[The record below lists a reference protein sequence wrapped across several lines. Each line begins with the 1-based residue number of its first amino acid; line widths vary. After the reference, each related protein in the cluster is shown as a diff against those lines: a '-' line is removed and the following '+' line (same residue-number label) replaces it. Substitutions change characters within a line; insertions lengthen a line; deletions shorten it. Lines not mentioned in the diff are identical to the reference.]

1 MINFFSL
8 FFAYILIFFSISGY
22 GSTLIENKTSNKVNI
37 FENYLYGLPII
48 TIISFFYSN
57 LLQYNKYINIFFA
70 IIGLLFFLK
79 NKCFNKNIFIIILFF
94 TGVIIGQKHDDFNYY
109 HYQNLKEIV
118 ENGPTLGLGNL
129 ATRYIYS
136 SIFTYVQAIYYLPF
150 YELNLFHVPLHLT
163 YVSLIG
169 YLLIEFFFKKKLEYS
184 WLLLIAVIII
194 YIIKFSRLSEHG
206 YDYLSQFII
215 TYIFLKNFVLKKISF
230 FEINYFYIFS
240 ILLKVSTIF
249 YLPLYIYLLFNSLNK
264 EKILKNKN
272 QIIILIF
279 LISIFFIN
287 SFIKSGCLSYTNKIL
302 CQNEKI
308 EWNVPYNKIEQE
320 KKFVEIWAKAHH
332 HGGEKNGIKIDD
344 YNILN
349 FSWVKYWFKAHF
361 LGKITDY
368 IFVIFL
374 TFLIVIFLTS
384 KIKFLINFK
393 KNIFLKILVIS
404 SLFIWLQLI
413 PGMRFFLFGIVL
425 ILYLFFIDQFL
436 EIKKFSKSKI
446 YILIIISIF
455 YFNYSNLL
463 RINKEIKE
471 NKFLN
476 FPYFNLPVRNV
487 DKIYSDNNNFYY
499 ITIDMINEGSGYC
512 FNSPTPCK
520 ENLDGGKN
528 KQININ
534 KYLFFKV
541 FSLNKN

>member
-1 MINFFSL
+1 M
-8 FFAYILIFFSISGY
+8 
-22 GSTLIENKTSNKVNI
+22 
-37 FENYLYGLPII
+37 
-48 TIISFFYSN
+48 
-57 LLQYNKYINIFFA
+57 
-70 IIGLLFFLK
+70 
-79 NKCFNKNIFIIILFF
+79 
-94 TGVIIGQKHDDFNYY
+94 
-109 HYQNLKEIV
+109 
-118 ENGPTLGLGNL
+118 
-129 ATRYIYS
+129 
-136 SIFTYVQAIYYLPF
+136 
-150 YELNLFHVPLHLT
+150 
-163 YVSLIG
+163 
-169 YLLIEFFFKKKLEYS
+169 
-184 WLLLIAVIII
+184 
-194 YIIKFSRLSEHG
+194 
-206 YDYLSQFII
+206 
-215 TYIFLKNFVLKKISF
+215 
-230 FEINYFYIFS
+230 
-240 ILLKVSTIF
+240 
-249 YLPLYIYLLFNSLNK
+249 
-264 EKILKNKN
+264 
-272 QIIILIF
+272 
-279 LISIFFIN
+279 
-287 SFIKSGCLSYTNKIL
+287 
-302 CQNEKI
+302 
-308 EWNVPYNKIEQE
+308 
-320 KKFVEIWAKAHH
+320 
-332 HGGEKNGIKIDD
+332 
-344 YNILN
+344 
-349 FSWVKYWFKAHF
+349 
-361 LGKITDY
+361 
-368 IFVIFL
+368 
-374 TFLIVIFLTS
+374 
-384 KIKFLINFK
+384 INFK